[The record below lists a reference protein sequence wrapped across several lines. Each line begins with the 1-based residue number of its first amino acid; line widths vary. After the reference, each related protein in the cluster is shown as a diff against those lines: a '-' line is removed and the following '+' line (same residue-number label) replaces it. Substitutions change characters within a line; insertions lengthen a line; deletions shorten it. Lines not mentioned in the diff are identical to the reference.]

1 MPTANASRKS
11 SRPVVYY
18 TLFASPFGRIGIAS
32 TSHGIC
38 RISLKAAGQTA
49 FRKTLQRDY
58 RCSAV
63 RRDRHFT
70 DLVTRMRAYF
80 SGNPVRFNA
89 RIDLREGTPFQQKVW
104 RSLRRIPY
112 GQTRSY
118 QAVARRIGHSKGYRA
133 VGGACGT
140 NPIAI
145 VIPCHR
151 VINSDGKLG
160 GFTGG
165 LRMKRL
171 LLLSEKAKAF
181 DTYKDVSRNLNT

>member
-1 MPTANASRKS
+1 MPTANASRKFS
-11 SRPVVYY
+11 HPIIYY

-32 TSHGIC
+32 TPSGIC
-38 RISLKAAGQTA
+38 RISLNAAGQTA

-58 RCSAV
+58 HCLSI

-89 RIDLREGTPFQQKVW
+89 KIDLLEGTSFQKKVW
-104 RSLRRIPY
+104 RSLRRIPF

-118 QAVARRIGHSKGYRA
+118 QNVARDIGHPNSFRA
-133 VGGACGT
+133 VGGACGK
-140 NPIAI
+140 NPIALF
-145 VIPCHR
+145 IPCHR
-151 VINSDGKLG
+151 VINANGKLG

-165 LRMKRL
+165 LRLKQQL
-171 LLLSEKAKAF
+171 LMLEH
-181 DTYKDVSRNLNT
+181 